1 MEVSAKIVPKTRDEF
16 MQAMNQYAIDMKKDM
31 QGVMV
36 QQAGLACADAMT
48 FTPPIAKEGG
58 QGMKPVAEKTGK
70 GAVKRDIGTIAV
82 AIDDRRASKFMFF
95 RAVCNTLY
103 AGDKGQFTSLMKK
116 YAGKAE
122 MSNNVFYKIAADS
135 DQNRAFGK
143 AKNLFAKYVP
153 RHSDYGTDHIVQD
166 IDAIHERILKTKNGR
181 IVRNGG
187 PGFNWLNKYLVQSK
201 ANLQAYIKKK
211 QADVG
216 KLKAGWV
223 GAMRSLPKLN
233 GKKSDFYGKIRP
245 PKWITKHTASTGYAV
260 ASINN
265 SNSMS
270 VLVGNSIGDNDNVAT
285 NADAPNI
292 VYGNRVK
299 QMEKEVRD
307 YLEKNIKKFN
317 NK

>member
-1 MEVSAKIVPKTRDEF
+1 MEVNAKIVPKTRDEF
-16 MQAMNQYAIDMKKDM
+16 MQAITEFAKNVGKDLHD
-31 QGVMV
+31 VMI
-36 QQAGLACADAMT
+36 QQAGLACFDAMR
-48 FTPPIAKEGG
+48 FTPPLPKGG
-58 QGMKPVAEKTGK
+58 KDGLSKKAEKTGE

-82 AIDDRRASKFMFF
+82 AIDDRKASKFMFF

-103 AGDKGQFTSLMKK
+103 AGDRGQFTSLMKK

-135 DQNRAFGK
+135 DQDRAFSK

-153 RHSDYGTDHIVQD
+153 RHSDYGTDHIVHD

-211 QADVG
+211 QAEVG
-216 KLKAGWV
+216 RLKAGWA
-223 GAMRSLPKLN
+223 GAMKGLPPMK
-233 GKKSDFYGKIRP
+233 GKQIKRFGGKVP
-245 PKWITKHTASTGYAV
+245 TWISRHGVTQGYTV
-260 ASINN
+260 ASM
-265 SNSMS
+265 SNYSNLS
-270 VLVGNSIGDNDNVAT
+270 IKVGNSIGDNDNVAT
-285 NADAPNI
+285 DADVPNI

-299 QMEKEVRD
+299 QMHAE
-307 YLEKNIKKFN
+307 LEKYFIRNAEKFN

>member
-1 MEVSAKIVPKTRDEF
+1 MEVKTKITPKTRDEF
-16 MQAMNQYAIDMKKDM
+16 TQAITEFAQNVGKDLHD
-31 QGVMV
+31 VMI
-36 QQAGLACADAMT
+36 QQAGLACFDAMR
-48 FTPPIAKEGG
+48 FTPPLPKGG
-58 QGMKPVAEKTGK
+58 KDGLSKKAEKTGE
-70 GAVKRDIGTIAV
+70 GAVERDIGTIAV
-82 AIDDRRASKFMFF
+82 AIDDRKASKFMFF

-103 AGDKGQFTSLMKK
+103 AGDRGQFTSLMKK

-122 MSNNVFYKIAADS
+122 MSNNIFYKIAADS
-135 DQNRAFGK
+135 DQDRAFSK

-216 KLKAGWV
+216 KLKAGWA
-223 GAMRSLPKLN
+223 GAMKGLPPMK
-233 GKKSDFYGKIRP
+233 GKQIKRFGGKVP
-245 PKWITKHTASTGYAV
+245 TWISRHGVTQGYTV
-260 ASINN
+260 ASM
-265 SNSMS
+265 SNYSNLS
-270 VLVGNSIGDNDNVAT
+270 IKVGNSIGDNDNVAT
-285 NADAPNI
+285 DADVPNI

-299 QMEKEVRD
+299 QMHAE
-307 YLEKNIKKFN
+307 LEKYFIRNAKKFN

>member
-16 MQAMNQYAIDMKKDM
+16 MQAITEFAQNVGKDLHD
-31 QGVMV
+31 VMI
-36 QQAGLACADAMT
+36 QQAGLACFDAMR
-48 FTPPIAKEGG
+48 FTPPLPKGG
-58 QGMKPVAEKTGK
+58 KDGLSKKAEKTGE

-82 AIDDRRASKFMFF
+82 AIDDRKASKFMFF
-95 RAVCNTLY
+95 RAVCHTLY
-103 AGDKGQFTSLMKK
+103 AGDRGQFTSLMKK

-135 DQNRAFGK
+135 DQNRAFSK

-211 QADVG
+211 QSEVG
-216 KLKAGWV
+216 KLKAGWA
-223 GAMRSLPKLN
+223 GAMKGLPPMK
-233 GKKSDFYGKIRP
+233 GKQIKRFGGKVP
-245 PKWITKHTASTGYAV
+245 TWISRHGVTQGYTV
-260 ASINN
+260 ASM
-265 SNSMS
+265 SNYSNLS
-270 VLVGNSIGDNDNVAT
+270 IKVGNSIGDNDNVAT
-285 NADAPNI
+285 DADVPNI

-299 QMEKEVRD
+299 QMHAE
-307 YLEKNIKKFN
+307 LEKYFIRNAEKFN

>member
-1 MEVSAKIVPKTRDEF
+1 
-16 MQAMNQYAIDMKKDM
+16 
-31 QGVMV
+31 
-36 QQAGLACADAMT
+36 MT

-58 QGMKPVAEKTGK
+58 QGMKPIAEKTGK

-82 AIDDRRASKFMFF
+82 AIDDRKASKFMFF

-103 AGDKGQFTSLMKK
+103 AGDRGQFTSLMKK

-135 DQNRAFGK
+135 DQNRAFNK
-143 AKNLFAKYVP
+143 AKNLFSKYVP

-166 IDAIHERILKTKNGR
+166 IDAIHERIIKTKNGR

-216 KLKAGWV
+216 KLKAGWA

-245 PKWITKHTASTGYAV
+245 PKWITKHISSTGYAV

-265 SNSMS
+265 STSMS

-285 NADAPNI
+285 DADAPNM

>member
-1 MEVSAKIVPKTRDEF
+1 MEVKTKIVPKTRDEF
-16 MQAMNQYAIDMKKDM
+16 MQAINEFAQTVGKDLHD
-31 QGVMV
+31 VMI
-36 QQAGLACADAMT
+36 QQAGLACFDAML
-48 FTPPIAKEGG
+48 FTPPLPKGG
-58 QGMKPVAEKTGK
+58 KDGLSKKAEKTGE

-82 AIDDRRASKFMFF
+82 AIDDRKASKFMFF

-135 DQNRAFGK
+135 DQDRAFSK

-211 QADVG
+211 QSEVG
-216 KLKAGWV
+216 RLKSGWAGAIK
-223 GAMRSLPKLN
+223 GLPPMK
-233 GKKSDFYGKIRP
+233 GKQIKRFGGKVP
-245 PKWITKHTASTGYAV
+245 TWISRHGVTQGYTV
-260 ASINN
+260 ASM
-265 SNSMS
+265 SNYSNLS
-270 VLVGNSIGDNDNVAT
+270 IKVGNSIGDNDNVAT
-285 NADAPNI
+285 DADVPNI

-299 QMEKEVRD
+299 QMHAE
-307 YLEKNIKKFN
+307 LEKYFIRNAKKFN

>member
-1 MEVSAKIVPKTRDEF
+1 MEVKTKITPKTRDEF
-16 MQAMNQYAIDMKKDM
+16 MQAITEFAQNVGKDLHD
-31 QGVMV
+31 VMI
-36 QQAGLACADAMT
+36 QQAGLACFDAMR
-48 FTPPIAKEGG
+48 FTPPLPKGG
-58 QGMKPVAEKTGK
+58 KDGLSKKAEKTGE

-82 AIDDRRASKFMFF
+82 AIDDRKASKFMFF

-103 AGDKGQFTSLMKK
+103 AGDRGQFTSLMKK

-135 DQNRAFGK
+135 DQDRAFSK
-143 AKNLFAKYVP
+143 AKNLFSKYVP

-216 KLKAGWV
+216 KLKAGWA
-223 GAMRSLPKLN
+223 GAMKGLPPMK
-233 GKKSDFYGKIRP
+233 GKQIKRFGGKVP
-245 PKWITKHTASTGYAV
+245 TWISRHGVAQGYTV
-260 ASINN
+260 ASM
-265 SNSMS
+265 SNYSNLS
-270 VLVGNSIGDNDNVAT
+270 IKVGNSIGDNDNVAT
-285 NADAPNI
+285 DADVPNI

-299 QMEKEVRD
+299 QMHAE
-307 YLEKNIKKFN
+307 LEKYFIRNAEKFN

>member
-1 MEVSAKIVPKTRDEF
+1 MEVETKIVPKTRDEF

-82 AIDDRRASKFMFF
+82 AIDDRKASKFMFF

-103 AGDKGQFTSLMKK
+103 AGDRGQFTSLMKK

-135 DQNRAFGK
+135 DQNRAFSK

-211 QADVG
+211 QSEVG
-216 KLKAGWV
+216 KLKAGWA
-223 GAMRSLPKLN
+223 GAMKGLPPMK
-233 GKKSDFYGKIRP
+233 GKQIKRFGGKVP
-245 PKWITKHTASTGYAV
+245 TWISRHGVTQGYTV
-260 ASINN
+260 ASM
-265 SNSMS
+265 SNYSNLS
-270 VLVGNSIGDNDNVAT
+270 IKVGNSIGDNDNVAT
-285 NADAPNI
+285 DADVPNI

-299 QMEKEVRD
+299 QMHAE
-307 YLEKNIKKFN
+307 LEKYFIRNAEKFN

>member
-1 MEVSAKIVPKTRDEF
+1 MEVNAKIVPKTRDEF
-16 MQAMNQYAIDMKKDM
+16 MQAITEFAKNVGKDLHD
-31 QGVMV
+31 VMI
-36 QQAGLACADAMT
+36 QQAGLACFDAMR
-48 FTPPIAKEGG
+48 FTPPLPKGG
-58 QGMKPVAEKTGK
+58 KDGLSKKAEKTGE

-82 AIDDRRASKFMFF
+82 AIDDRKASKFMFF

-103 AGDKGQFTSLMKK
+103 AGDRGQFTSLMKK

-135 DQNRAFGK
+135 DQDRAFSK

-153 RHSDYGTDHIVQD
+153 RHSDYGTDHIVHD

-211 QADVG
+211 QAEVG
-216 KLKAGWV
+216 KLKAGWA
-223 GAMRSLPKLN
+223 GAMKGLPPMK
-233 GKKSDFYGKIRP
+233 GKQIKRFGGKVP
-245 PKWITKHTASTGYAV
+245 TWISRHGVTQGYTV
-260 ASINN
+260 ASM
-265 SNSMS
+265 SNYSNLS
-270 VLVGNSIGDNDNVAT
+270 IKVGNSIGDNDNVAT
-285 NADAPNI
+285 DADVPNI

-299 QMEKEVRD
+299 QMHAE
-307 YLEKNIKKFN
+307 LEKYFIRNAEKFN

>member
-1 MEVSAKIVPKTRDEF
+1 MEVKTKITPKTRDEF
-16 MQAMNQYAIDMKKDM
+16 TQAITEFAQNVGKDLHD
-31 QGVMV
+31 VMI
-36 QQAGLACADAMT
+36 QQAGLACFDAMR
-48 FTPPIAKEGG
+48 FTPPLPKGG
-58 QGMKPVAEKTGK
+58 KDGLSKKAEKTGE

-82 AIDDRRASKFMFF
+82 AIDDRKASKFMFF

-135 DQNRAFGK
+135 DQDRAFSK

-211 QADVG
+211 QSEVG
-216 KLKAGWV
+216 KLKAGWA
-223 GAMRSLPKLN
+223 GAMKGLPPMK
-233 GKKSDFYGKIRP
+233 GKQIKRFGGKVP
-245 PKWITKHTASTGYAV
+245 TWITRHGVTQGYTV
-260 ASINN
+260 ASM
-265 SNSMS
+265 SNYSNLS
-270 VLVGNSIGDNDNVAT
+270 IKVGNSIGDNDNVAT
-285 NADAPNI
+285 DADVPNI

-299 QMEKEVRD
+299 QMHAE
-307 YLEKNIKKFN
+307 LEKYFIRNAKKFN